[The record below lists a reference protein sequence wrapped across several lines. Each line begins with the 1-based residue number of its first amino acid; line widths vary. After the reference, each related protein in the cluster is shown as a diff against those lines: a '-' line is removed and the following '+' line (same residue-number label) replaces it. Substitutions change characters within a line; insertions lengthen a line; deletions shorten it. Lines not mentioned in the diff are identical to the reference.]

1 MEDRLLREKE
11 AYTTIAVSKTKFWEM
26 IKKGTIPKPTKIGGC
41 SVWFMSDIQNYIKE
55 LKNNREKRKTEKV
68 A

>member
-11 AYTTIAVSKTKFWEM
+11 AFTTIAVSKTKFWEL
-26 IKKGTIPKPTKIGGC
+26 INDGIIPRPTKIGGC
-41 SVWFMSDIQNYIKE
+41 SVWFMSDIQDFIKK
-55 LKNNREKRKTEKV
+55 LKENNKV